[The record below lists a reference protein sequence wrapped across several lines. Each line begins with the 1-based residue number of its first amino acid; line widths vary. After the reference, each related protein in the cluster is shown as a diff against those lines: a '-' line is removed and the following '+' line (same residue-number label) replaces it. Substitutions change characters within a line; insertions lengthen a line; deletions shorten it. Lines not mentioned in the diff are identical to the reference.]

1 MSNQETRKIAP
12 YSGQRAP
19 LRVNAFEALK
29 GSVTPL
35 LPLFPY
41 VGPDAIIPTIAVH
54 APGPD
59 RLVGR
64 FWHQNSVTEVVTC
77 VGSSGSEVLRPGTVL
92 VNGATHPVGNA
103 EDEPAGD
110 GTTAIT
116 ITQRHGTD
124 EQRETFVLRC
134 ARCKHQLLAHEYS
147 FTPEN
152 PEGDELEVFPTIV
165 ECSTGAELFNGDEGL
180 RTCGKCGHVNAPFPL
195 GTWGWRR
202 YRSNAAAAETAR
214 AGLAA
219 VAAPNGAPVAS
230 GPNGAN
236 GKAGA

>member
-1 MSNQETRKIAP
+1 MSNHETTTIAP
-12 YSGQRAP
+12 YSGRRAP

-41 VGPDAIIPTIAVH
+41 VGPDAIVPTIAVH

-64 FWHQNSVTEVVTC
+64 FWHQNSVTEIVTC
-77 VGSSGSEVLRPGTVL
+77 IGSSGPEVPRPGTVI
-92 VNGATHPVGNA
+92 VNGATHPVGKA

-110 GTTAIT
+110 GTAAIT
-116 ITQRHGTD
+116 ITQRHGAD

-134 ARCKHQLLAHEYS
+134 SKCKHQLLAHEYG

-152 PEGDELEVFPTIV
+152 PTGDELETFVTIV
-165 ECSTGAELFNGDEGL
+165 ECSKGVEQFNGDEGL
-180 RTCGKCGHVNAPFPL
+180 RTCEKCGHVNDPFPL
-195 GTWGWRR
+195 ATWGWRR
-202 YRSNAAAAETAR
+202 YRSNADAAETAR
-214 AGLAA
+214 AGLADA
-219 VAAPNGAPVAS
+219 EAPHRDGTP
-230 GPNGAN
+230 
-236 GKAGA
+236 